1 MTVRGNSVTIWERRR
16 PLDGSP
22 GQWTRMKSAQLR
34 HNPSDATWALYWSDR
49 RGWQLYFEAGTSLD
63 KALQAIHDDP
73 LGAFFG

>member
-1 MTVRGNSVTIWERRR
+1 
-16 PLDGSP
+16 
-22 GQWTRMKSAQLR
+22 MKSAQLR
-34 HNPSDATWALYWSDR
+34 YNPSDATWALYWSDR